1 MKRSIQLYKDIFI
14 IDGQINAYR
23 SSTVKW
29 FVWRIDKKTH
39 TNAGFT
45 IHQGLLFMH
54 PCDSRTIG
62 GCKVR
67 RTNYEM
73 KIVEG
78 KVLTKRCIRMDSG
91 SDIVFIQLLH
101 DY

>member
-1 MKRSIQLYKDIFI
+1 
-14 IDGQINAYR
+14 
-23 SSTVKW
+23 
-29 FVWRIDKKTH
+29 
-39 TNAGFT
+39 
-45 IHQGLLFMH
+45 MH

-101 DY
+101 DYWGTHAHTHAYFVNVLCKKSYCIMLIAMIFEPPVIANILQTLKYRDE